1 MCIDT
6 SDVGPGVSDLGVFL
20 NPAGVLPDAD
30 PTNDSGMIPVAIGPA
45 ADAPVPTVKVR
56 VKKKAKVGRPLKIAW
71 KTKLTGG
78 ASNVAGYDVFLARD
92 GVTFSELL
100 GTVLDGKKLKWTVA
114 GAASDHAAV
123 KVVAWT
129 KALQRGS
136 GTSRPLRI
144 VP

>member
-1 MCIDT
+1 
-6 SDVGPGVSDLGVFL
+6 
-20 NPAGVLPDAD
+20 
-30 PTNDSGMIPVAIGPA
+30 
-45 ADAPVPTVKVR
+45 VPTVKVR
-56 VKKKAKVGRPLKIAW
+56 VKKKAKVGRPLKIGW
-71 KTKLTGG
+71 KAKLAGG
-78 ASNVAGYDVFLARD
+78 ASNVSGYDVFLARD
-92 GVTFSELL
+92 GVDFTELL

-129 KALQRGS
+129 KALQHGS